1 MTRSKFN
8 LGFGIKEPN
17 LVESFSSNP
26 YFRGNPDLKPE
37 RTSGVEVGV
46 EQRLWDDRVKAEVSF
61 FYDRIHNQIELQ
73 TTDFQTYEAAY
84 FNLGE
89 SRVWGVEHQVRLLR
103 QGPLELSCSYTY
115 LNSRIL
121 KSYAPFNPVLREGR
135 PLLRRPSHSGSI
147 SAGWRT
153 KRWNV
158 SSTLDMVGR
167 RGDLEY
173 FGLGLD
179 QVAGYASW
187 EAAGAV
193 VLSPHVELYV
203 LARNLLN
210 RRYSET
216 IGYAALKFN
225 TRTGLR
231 FSF

>member
-1 MTRSKFN
+1 
-8 LGFGIKEPN
+8 
-17 LVESFSSNP
+17 
-26 YFRGNPDLKPE
+26 
-37 RTSGVEVGV
+37 
-46 EQRLWDDRVKAEVSF
+46 
-61 FYDRIHNQIELQ
+61 
-73 TTDFQTYEAAY
+73 
-84 FNLGE
+84 
-89 SRVWGVEHQVRLLR
+89 
-103 QGPLELSCSYTY
+103 
-115 LNSRIL
+115 
-121 KSYAPFNPVLREGR
+121 
-135 PLLRRPSHSGSI
+135 
-147 SAGWRT
+147 
-153 KRWNV
+153 
-158 SSTLDMVGR
+158 MVGR